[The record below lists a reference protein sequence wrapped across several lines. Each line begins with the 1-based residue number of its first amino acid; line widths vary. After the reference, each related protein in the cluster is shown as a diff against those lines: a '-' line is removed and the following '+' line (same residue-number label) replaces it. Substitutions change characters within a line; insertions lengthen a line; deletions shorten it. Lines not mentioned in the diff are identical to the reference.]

1 MEYKYSSMEKEEL
14 YKMLTERK
22 ALLSHLKAEDFL
34 TGILHKALCQYI
46 LGCVGIKANTD
57 VSLLTKKD
65 ISILTDFIK
74 ALSFT
79 VTNVIGKEQAS
90 SGGAILSEFNPDTLE
105 SLKCPGLYCTGELLD
120 VVGDCGGYN
129 LHWAWTTAYIAGTNI
144 CSR

>member
-1 MEYKYSSMEKEEL
+1 MQ
-14 YKMLTERK
+14 TERK
-22 ALLSHLKAEDFL
+22 DILSHLKAADFL

-46 LGCVGIKANTD
+46 LGCVGIRANTD

-74 ALSFT
+74 ELSFT
-79 VTNVIGKEQAS
+79 VTNVVGKEQSQAS
-90 SGGAILSEFNPDTLE
+90 SGGAILSEFNPETLE

-129 LHWAWTTAYIAGTNI
+129 LHWAWTTGYVVG
-144 CSR
+144 SSMG